1 MIKVNNISYTIDGK
15 NILSNI
21 NINIIR
27 NKITVITGKNGS
39 GKSSLIKIINKIIIP
54 NKGTIN
60 SEYSEP
66 IPMLFQKPISLNKSL
81 EDNFLLLSKLKK
93 SKVNKF
99 YFNLFKLNKL
109 KKRKF
114 QNLSEGEKQK
124 VFISRLMSYEQD
136 LIILDEPNQNLDLES
151 EKIFFT
157 SLSKVKN
164 KTILLSLHNM
174 SLVKKFADYVIVL
187 DSGKIVFNDI
197 SSKFF

>member
-21 NINIIR
+21 NLNIIR

-99 YFNLFKLNKL
+99 YFNL
-109 KKRKF
+109 
-114 QNLSEGEKQK
+114 S
-124 VFISRLMSYEQD
+124 
-136 LIILDEPNQNLDLES
+136 LIHI
-151 EKIFFT
+151 
-157 SLSKVKN
+157 
-164 KTILLSLHNM
+164 
-174 SLVKKFADYVIVL
+174 
-187 DSGKIVFNDI
+187 
-197 SSKFF
+197 

>member
-21 NINIIR
+21 NLNIIR

-54 NKGTIN
+54 NKGP
-60 SEYSEP
+60 S
-66 IPMLFQKPISLNKSL
+66 
-81 EDNFLLLSKLKK
+81 
-93 SKVNKF
+93 
-99 YFNLFKLNKL
+99 
-109 KKRKF
+109 KF

-187 DSGKIVFNDI
+187 DSGKIIFNDI